1 MSRALVFAVAYFLL
15 GLVLVLG
22 GDLEV
27 FDQADEARF
36 HLPTIERYAAEL
48 PAPNLREHGAAM
60 GPLYHLALAVPARL
74 GAGLGALRVLT
85 LMVATAGVLM
95 AFRATEG
102 SRVGAAAAAAMALSP
117 YYVGAAVR
125 LSTDDVALAFVVGAL
140 VALDRGRFVLA
151 CALGVLAVWTR
162 QIHVWLAVPLL
173 ARAWGDPRR
182 MIAALAPVG
191 AVVVLFAIW
200 GGLVPPAFQKGHLGA
215 ILNLDVLVVVLAA
228 AGLYALFFAPSLVRA
243 VQDLRPRWIDLGIA
257 ALGGAALLAVHPV
270 AYSVNPRRWGGSVL
284 SVAGP
289 FPDVGGT
296 DLLLWALVPL
306 GAIAVVVAIRS
317 AGLQGRTAW
326 AFALPAFVVCNLASD
341 RAYQKYYEPFLVLA
355 LGAALGRRDEPLRAW
370 WGPAALAA
378 GFLAI
383 DLWRFQ

>member
-1 MSRALVFAVAYFLL
+1 MSRALLFSIAYFLL
-15 GLVLVLG
+15 GLVLVPRA
-22 GDLEV
+22 DLEV

-60 GPLYHLALAVPARL
+60 GPLYHLALAIPARV
-74 GAGLGALRVLT
+74 GADLWLLRVLT
-85 LMVATAGVLM
+85 LLGATAGVLM

-102 SRVGAAAAAAMALSP
+102 SRVGAAAVAAMALSP
-117 YYVGAAVR
+117 YYVGAVVR
-125 LSTDDVALAFVVGAL
+125 LSTDDVALALVVGCL
-140 VALDRGRFVLA
+140 VALDRGRFALA
-151 CALGVLAVWTR
+151 CVMAVLAVWTR
-162 QIHVWLAVPLL
+162 QIHVWLVVPLV

-182 MIAALAPVG
+182 MLAALAPVG
-191 AVVVLFAIW
+191 GVLVLVAVW
-200 GGLVPPAFQKGHLGA
+200 GGLVPPAFQKGHVGA
-215 ILNLDVLVVVLAA
+215 AVNLDVLALVLAA
-228 AGLYALFFAPSLVRA
+228 SGVYALFFAPSLARVVR
-243 VQDLRPRWIDLGIA
+243 DLGARPLDLGLA
-257 ALGGAALLAVHPV
+257 ALGGAAILAVHPV

-306 GAIAVVVAIRS
+306 GAIAILLSVRS
-317 AGLQGRTAW
+317 ALLQGRLAW

-341 RAYQKYYEPFLVLA
+341 RAYQKYYEPFLLLA
-355 LGAALGRRDEPLRAW
+355 LGASLGRRDEPLRAW
-370 WGPAALAA
+370 WGPAALAV

-383 DLWRFQ
+383 DLWRFR